1 MMSSGIISADILD
14 YCTVGMVG
22 VATLMSGII
31 SSRITGSAGLAVGSL
46 TGFFIFL
53 VITSISLIFNGEPI
67 TILTLLK
74 LMSSVLGGGIGGI
87 IGVNKKEKI
96 IPKTA
101 KDMIIIKIFWIIV
114 ITIIINRR
122 TIAIADASPIFWY
135 WKPVSI
141 VLITKVDVPILP
153 PVIIYGISNTDAAPL
168 MARISCNA
176 MIVLIP
182 GKIMC
187 QNFCHAFA
195 PSRSAA
201 S

>member
-1 MMSSGIISADILD
+1 MSDKKLIAKAVLFSSVCGILILVILMCLLAAVMMSSGVISVDILN

-96 IPKTA
+96 
-101 KDMIIIKIFWIIV
+101 KI
-114 ITIIINRR
+114 R
-122 TIAIADASPIFWY
+122 
-135 WKPVSI
+135 
-141 VLITKVDVPILP
+141 
-153 PVIIYGISNTDAAPL
+153 
-168 MARISCNA
+168 
-176 MIVLIP
+176 
-182 GKIMC
+182 
-187 QNFCHAFA
+187 
-195 PSRSAA
+195 
-201 S
+201 

>member
-1 MMSSGIISADILD
+1 MSDKKLLAKAVLFSSVCGILILVILMCLLAAVMMSSGVISADILD

-53 VITSISLIFNGEPI
+53 VITSIALIFNGEPII

-96 IPKTA
+96 
-101 KDMIIIKIFWIIV
+101 KI
-114 ITIIINRR
+114 R
-122 TIAIADASPIFWY
+122 
-135 WKPVSI
+135 
-141 VLITKVDVPILP
+141 
-153 PVIIYGISNTDAAPL
+153 
-168 MARISCNA
+168 
-176 MIVLIP
+176 
-182 GKIMC
+182 
-187 QNFCHAFA
+187 
-195 PSRSAA
+195 
-201 S
+201 

>member
-1 MMSSGIISADILD
+1 MSDKKLLAKAVLFSSVCGILILVILMCLLAAVMMSSGVISADILD

-53 VITSISLIFNGEPI
+53 VITSIALIFNGEPI

-96 IPKTA
+96 KIEIRSSK
-101 KDMIIIKIFWIIV
+101 IILLKLCFRQFV
-114 ITIIINRR
+114 LRR
-122 TIAIADASPIFWY
+122 TAVFMPD
-135 WKPVSI
+135 
-141 VLITKVDVPILP
+141 LIT
-153 PVIIYGISNTDAAPL
+153 N
-168 MARISCNA
+168 
-176 MIVLIP
+176 
-182 GKIMC
+182 
-187 QNFCHAFA
+187 
-195 PSRSAA
+195 
-201 S
+201 

>member
-1 MMSSGIISADILD
+1 MNVLSPEYICNRIYSGVVLCLIKNYLQRLFCFHQYAGVISADILD

-53 VITSISLIFNGEPI
+53 VITSIALIFNGEPI

-96 IPKTA
+96 
-101 KDMIIIKIFWIIV
+101 KI
-114 ITIIINRR
+114 R
-122 TIAIADASPIFWY
+122 
-135 WKPVSI
+135 
-141 VLITKVDVPILP
+141 
-153 PVIIYGISNTDAAPL
+153 
-168 MARISCNA
+168 
-176 MIVLIP
+176 
-182 GKIMC
+182 
-187 QNFCHAFA
+187 
-195 PSRSAA
+195 
-201 S
+201 

>member
-1 MMSSGIISADILD
+1 MSDKKLLAKAVLFSSVCGILILVILMCLLAAVMMSSGVISADILD

-53 VITSISLIFNGEPI
+53 VITSTIALIFNGEPI

-96 IPKTA
+96 
-101 KDMIIIKIFWIIV
+101 KI
-114 ITIIINRR
+114 R
-122 TIAIADASPIFWY
+122 
-135 WKPVSI
+135 
-141 VLITKVDVPILP
+141 
-153 PVIIYGISNTDAAPL
+153 
-168 MARISCNA
+168 
-176 MIVLIP
+176 
-182 GKIMC
+182 
-187 QNFCHAFA
+187 
-195 PSRSAA
+195 
-201 S
+201 

>member
-1 MMSSGIISADILD
+1 MLMLLPSILAGFSMTAMSPSIWAKSSRMCLLAAVMMSSGVISADILD

-53 VITSISLIFNGEPI
+53 VITSIALIFNGEPI

-96 IPKTA
+96 
-101 KDMIIIKIFWIIV
+101 KI
-114 ITIIINRR
+114 R
-122 TIAIADASPIFWY
+122 
-135 WKPVSI
+135 
-141 VLITKVDVPILP
+141 
-153 PVIIYGISNTDAAPL
+153 
-168 MARISCNA
+168 
-176 MIVLIP
+176 
-182 GKIMC
+182 
-187 QNFCHAFA
+187 
-195 PSRSAA
+195 
-201 S
+201 

>member
-1 MMSSGIISADILD
+1 MSDKKLLAKAVLFSSVCGILILVILMCLLAAVMMSSGVISVDID

-31 SSRITGSAGLAVGSL
+31 SSRITGSVGLAVGSL

-96 IPKTA
+96 
-101 KDMIIIKIFWIIV
+101 KI
-114 ITIIINRR
+114 R
-122 TIAIADASPIFWY
+122 
-135 WKPVSI
+135 
-141 VLITKVDVPILP
+141 
-153 PVIIYGISNTDAAPL
+153 
-168 MARISCNA
+168 
-176 MIVLIP
+176 
-182 GKIMC
+182 
-187 QNFCHAFA
+187 
-195 PSRSAA
+195 
-201 S
+201 